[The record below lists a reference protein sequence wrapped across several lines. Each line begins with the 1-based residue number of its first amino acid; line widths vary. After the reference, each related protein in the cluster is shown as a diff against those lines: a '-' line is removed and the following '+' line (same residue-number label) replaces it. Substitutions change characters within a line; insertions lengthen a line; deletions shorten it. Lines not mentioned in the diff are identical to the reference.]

1 MVNVGG
7 VNFPLCLVACQLLP
21 PQRGNFVIAAVA
33 AIERFIVNGQA
44 AIFLQPP
51 QHRVIK
57 YSLISPHTLDLLGDL
72 VAISTFFLA
81 RYDRQHHG
89 IQQRRACGKAHVG
102 APFPVVLAQQCRC
115 VWRRLYRYYFVLYII
130 YHIILCQ
137 SIYFIWFFPTA
148 SKMAAKMPQAHSLR
162 HKSDA

>member
-21 PQRGNFVIAAVA
+21 PQRGNFIIAAVA

-51 QHRVIK
+51 QHRVQCRFAQFQR
-57 YSLISPHTLDLLGDL
+57 LLDLLGDL

-102 APFPVVLAQQCRC
+102 APSL
-115 VWRRLYRYYFVLYII
+115 LY
-130 YHIILCQ
+130 
-137 SIYFIWFFPTA
+137 
-148 SKMAAKMPQAHSLR
+148 
-162 HKSDA
+162 